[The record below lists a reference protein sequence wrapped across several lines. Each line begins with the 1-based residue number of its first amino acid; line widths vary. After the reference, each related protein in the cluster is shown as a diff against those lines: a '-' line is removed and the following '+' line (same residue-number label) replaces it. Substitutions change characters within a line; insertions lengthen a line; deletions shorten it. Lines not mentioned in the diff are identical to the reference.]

1 MMYVCCEIDNGQG
14 VFDEGE
20 AVDDGLGDFLLNLLE
35 IVLEAC

>member
-20 AVDDGLGDFLLNLLE
+20 AVDYCLADFLLDLLE